1 MLRMKDTERRTLRS
15 NKFRKSR
22 RDSKKAKC
30 KDTSLIT
37 EQPLRSQTTQLSLR
51 LLMRSKSSMLKQRSS
66 IKKLRLRDKRLRGH
80 TREVDVEAT
89 EVNLLTEVELHGEA
103 TMKVEEVATVEATT
117 QASEVTEEDII
128 REMKMPHSKRD
139 RRFQVDTRV
148 QEIPTVEV
156 SEEAEVVIAEV
167 VVAISKIRITQGRLQ
182 VTLKISSLAN
192 SLNTEEEVVSEAT
205 TVEDTAV
212 EPRVERALILE
223 MRATNITKE
232 SCRDSSQ
239 KVQQPPKATRKDSR
253 K

>member
-1 MLRMKDTERRTLRS
+1 MLRMKDTERKTLRS

-37 EQPLRSQTTQLSLR
+37 EQPLRSQTRQLSLR
-51 LLMRSKSSMLKQRSS
+51 LLMRSKSSMLRQRSS

-80 TREVDVEAT
+80 TREVDVVAT
-89 EVNLLTEVELHGEA
+89 EVNPLTEVELHGEA
-103 TMKVEEVATVEATT
+103 TLKVEEVATVEATT

-128 REMKMPHSKRD
+128 RKMKMPHSKRD

-167 VVAISKIRITQGRLQ
+167 VVAISKIRITQG
-182 VTLKISSLAN
+182 
-192 SLNTEEEVVSEAT
+192 
-205 TVEDTAV
+205 
-212 EPRVERALILE
+212 
-223 MRATNITKE
+223 
-232 SCRDSSQ
+232 
-239 KVQQPPKATRKDSR
+239 
-253 K
+253 

>member
-1 MLRMKDTERRTLRS
+1 M
-15 NKFRKSR
+15 
-22 RDSKKAKC
+22 
-30 KDTSLIT
+30 
-37 EQPLRSQTTQLSLR
+37 
-51 LLMRSKSSMLKQRSS
+51 
-66 IKKLRLRDKRLRGH
+66 RDKRLRGH

-89 EVNLLTEVELHGEA
+89 EVNLLIEVELHGEA
-103 TMKVEEVATVEATT
+103 AMKVEEVATVEATTT

-192 SLNTEEEVVSEAT
+192 SLNTEVEVVSEAT

-239 KVQQPPKATRKDSR
+239 KVQQPPKATRKDTR